1 MIHMTTSHQNEI
13 MVVSAASTG
22 TGATTA
28 RELAEKEFEQ
38 WRYSFAVTDQ
48 QRRQGA
54 DNDEHR

>member
-1 MIHMTTSHQNEI
+1 MIHMTMSHKNEI
-13 MVVSAASTG
+13 MVVSGASTG
-22 TGATTA
+22 MGAATA

-38 WRYSFAVTDQ
+38 WRYPFAVMDQ